1 MKRSCLQFR
10 FISKT
15 GGTMSERPNIL
26 YFVAD
31 QMRSDTQHHLGN
43 EASVTPNLDALV
55 EDGVSFRNAYC
66 QNPVCVPSRCSFL
79 TGLYPHT
86 TGHRTMHF
94 LQNPDEPNILKVM
107 KSAGYEVIWIGR
119 NDVVSADRSKIDYC
133 DEYYDGIHEEN
144 RVESIK
150 FSTHL
155 GAMAGHSNPADFN
168 KDMYSFYFGK
178 VDADRAGS
186 SDVGCVKAC
195 LEYLDRKKKEG
206 NDKPFFVYCTLTY
219 PHPPY
224 MVDEPWY
231 SMIDREKV
239 KTLWPRKKWV
249 DDKPA
254 MLKETADKMDLH
266 HWDEDRWAELRA
278 TYLAMTAK
286 WDSQLGEVIGKLK
299 ELSYYDDT
307 SIFVFSD
314 HGDYT
319 GDYDIVEKL
328 QNCFENDLSNI
339 PLVVKP
345 ARRFPVSPRIS
356 DALVELVDLSA
367 TVSEMTGV
375 ELPYIQFGKSLVPVL
390 AEEKEHRDAVFCEG
404 GRIHGDLPSMET
416 GHKDPKDVYW
426 PRISVQQEEGPQH
439 TKATMIRM
447 GDLKYI
453 RRLYERDELYDLK
466 KDPGEMKNEIDNP
479 EYADAVL
486 KMQLRMLEWYQETA
500 DFVPNRKDLR

>member
-1 MKRSCLQFR
+1 
-10 FISKT
+10 
-15 GGTMSERPNIL
+15 MSDRPNIL

-43 EASVTPNLDALV
+43 EASVTPNLDALL

-94 LQNPDEPNILKVM
+94 LQNPDEPNILKTM
-107 KSAGYEVIWIGR
+107 KTAGYEVIWIGR
-119 NDVVSADRSKIDYC
+119 NDVVSGDRSKIDYC

-144 RVESIK
+144 RAD
-150 FSTHL
+150 TTGAAQL
-155 GAMAGHSNPADFN
+155 GSAGGGHHKNSEFN

-178 VDADRAGS
+178 VDSDRAGKA
-186 SDVGCVKAC
+186 DVGCIKAC

-206 NDKPFFVYCTLTY
+206 NDKPFFVYCTLMY

-224 MVDEPWY
+224 MTDEPWY
-231 SMIDREKV
+231 SLIDREKV

-249 DDKPA
+249 EDKPS

-286 WDSQLGEVIGKLK
+286 WDSQLGEVTAKLK
-299 ELSYYDDT
+299 ELGYYDDT

-319 GDYDIVEKL
+319 GDYDIVEKV
-328 QNCFENDLSNI
+328 QNCFEDDLSRI

-345 ARRFPVSPRIS
+345 AKRFEVRPRIS

-375 ELPYIQFGKSLVPVL
+375 ELGYVQYGKSLLPVL
-390 AEEKEHRDAVFCEG
+390 AEEKEHKDAVFCEG
-404 GRIHGDLPSMET
+404 GRVHGDISSMEV
-416 GHKDPKDVYW
+416 GHKNPNDVYW

-447 GDLKYI
+447 GNLKYTQ
-453 RRLYERDELYDLK
+453 RLYERDELYDLS
-466 KDPGEMKNEIDNP
+466 KDPDEMCNVIDDP
-479 EYADAVL
+479 AYAQDVL
-486 KMQLRMLEWYQETA
+486 KMKLRMLEWYQETA

>member
-1 MKRSCLQFR
+1 
-10 FISKT
+10 
-15 GGTMSERPNIL
+15 MSDRPNII

-43 EASVTPNLDALV
+43 EAAVTPNLDALL
-55 EDGVSFRNAYC
+55 EEGVSFRNAYC

-86 TGHRTMHF
+86 TGHRTMHY
-94 LQNPDEPNILKVM
+94 LQNPDEPNILRTM
-107 KSAGYEVIWIGR
+107 KEAGYEVIWIGR
-119 NDVVSADRSKIDYC
+119 NDVISGTRSKIEFC

-144 RVESIK
+144 RADVTGAALLGNAGGGHKKDIK
-150 FSTHL
+150 
-155 GAMAGHSNPADFN
+155 FN
-168 KDMYSFYFGK
+168 KDMYSFYMGK
-178 VDADRAGS
+178 ADKAGLP
-186 SDVGCVKAC
+186 DEGCIKSC
-195 LEYLDRKKKEG
+195 MSYLDRKKKEG
-206 NDKPFFVYCTLTY
+206 NDKPFFIYCTLMF

-224 MVDEPWY
+224 VCDDPWY

-239 KTLWPRKKWV
+239 KNLWPRKPWV
-249 DDKPA
+249 EDKPS
-254 MLKETADKMDLH
+254 MLKETANKMDLH

-286 WDSQLGEVIGKLK
+286 WDSQLGEVTDKLK
-299 ELSYYDDT
+299 ELGYYDDT

-328 QNCFENDLSNI
+328 QNCFEDDLSNI
-339 PLVVKP
+339 PLVIKP
-345 ARRFPVSPRIS
+345 AKRFECKPRIT
-356 DALVELVDLSA
+356 DALTELVDLSA

-375 ELPYIQFGKSLVPVL
+375 ELNYVQYGKSMLHVL
-390 AEEKEHRDAVFCEG
+390 AGDDEHRDAVFCEG
-404 GRIHGDLPSMET
+404 GRVHGDLPSMET
-416 GHKDPKDVYW
+416 GHKNPEDVYY

-453 RRLYERDELYDLK
+453 QRLYERDELYDLK
-466 KDPGEMKNEIDNP
+466 KDPAELNNEIDNP
-479 EYADAVL
+479 TYADDIL
-486 KMQLRMLEWYQETA
+486 KMKLRMLEWYQETA
-500 DFVPNRKDLR
+500 DFVPNRKDVR

>member
-1 MKRSCLQFR
+1 
-10 FISKT
+10 
-15 GGTMSERPNIL
+15 MSERPNIL

-43 EASVTPNLDALV
+43 EAAITPNLDALL
-55 EDGVSFRNAYC
+55 EEGVSFRNAYC

-94 LQNPDEPNILKVM
+94 LQNPDEPNILKTM
-107 KSAGYEVIWIGR
+107 KAAGYEVIWIGR
-119 NDVVSADRSKIDYC
+119 NDVVPGDRTKTEYC
-133 DEYYDGIHEEN
+133 DEYYDGINEEN
-144 RVESIK
+144 RADATGAAK
-150 FSTHL
+150 L
-155 GAMAGHSNPADFN
+155 GGAGGGHMNAVTFN

-178 VDADRAGS
+178 TEVTGKA
-186 SDVGCVKAC
+186 DVGCIKAC
-195 LEYLDRKKKEG
+195 LDYLDRKKKEG
-206 NDKPFFVYCTLTY
+206 NDKPFFVYCTLMF

-224 MVDEPWY
+224 ACDDPWY
-231 SMIDREKV
+231 SMIDREKT
-239 KTLWPRKKWV
+239 KTLWPRKPWV
-249 DDKPA
+249 EDKPS

-266 HWDEDRWAELRA
+266 HWDEERWAELRA

-286 WDSQLGEVIGKLK
+286 WDSQLGQVCEKLK
-299 ELSYYDDT
+299 EHGFYDDT

-328 QNCFENDLSNI
+328 QNCFEDDLSNV

-345 ARRFPVSPRIS
+345 AKRFECRPRIS
-356 DALVELVDLSA
+356 DALVELVDLNA

-375 ELPYIQFGKSLVPVL
+375 KLDYVQYGKSLLPLL
-390 AEEKEHRDAVFCEG
+390 AEEREHKDAVFCEG
-404 GRIHGDLPSMET
+404 GRVHGDLPSMET
-416 GHKDPKDVYW
+416 GHHNPADIYW

-453 RRLYERDELYDLK
+453 QRLYERDELYDMK
-466 KDPGEMKNEIDNP
+466 KDPAEMINEIDNP

-486 KMQLRMLEWYQETA
+486 KMKMRMLEWYQETT

>member
-1 MKRSCLQFR
+1 MDK
-10 FISKT
+10 K
-15 GGTMSERPNIL
+15 PNIL

-55 EDGVSFRNAYC
+55 NDGVSFRNAYC

-94 LQNPDEPNILKVM
+94 LQNPDEPNILKTM
-107 KSAGYEVIWIGR
+107 KAAGYEVIWIGR
-119 NDVVSADRSKIDYC
+119 NDIVSADRSKIEYC

-144 RVESIK
+144 RVEFIK
-150 FSTHL
+150 HSSNL
-155 GAMAGHSNPADFN
+155 GAMAGHGNIENFN

-178 VDADRAGS
+178 CDPEHAGKA
-186 SDVGCVKAC
+186 DVGGVKAC
-195 LEYLDRKKKEG
+195 LDYLDRKAKEG
-206 NDKPFFVYCTLTY
+206 NDKPFFVYCTLMF

-239 KTLWPRKKWV
+239 KTLWPRKPWV
-249 DDKPA
+249 EDKPS
-254 MLKETADKMDLH
+254 MLKETADKMELH

-286 WDSQLGEVIGKLK
+286 WDSQLGEVTDKLK
-299 ELSYYDDT
+299 EHGFYDDT

-328 QNCFENDLSNI
+328 QNCFEDDLSNI

-345 ARRFPVSPRIS
+345 AKRFEVSPRIS

-375 ELPYIQFGKSLVPVL
+375 ELGYVQYGKSLLPVL
-390 AEEKEHRDAVFCEG
+390 AKEQEHRDAVFCEG
-404 GRIHGDLPSMET
+404 GRVHGDIPSMEV
-416 GHKDPKDVYW
+416 GHKNPNDVYW

-447 GDLKYI
+447 GNLKYI
-453 RRLYERDELYDLK
+453 QRLYERDELYDLE
-466 KDPGEMKNEIDNP
+466 KDPAEMVNEIDNP
-479 EYADAVL
+479 AYKEDVL
-486 KMQLRMLEWYQETA
+486 KMKLRMLEWYQETT

>member
-1 MKRSCLQFR
+1 
-10 FISKT
+10 
-15 GGTMSERPNIL
+15 MSDRPHIL

-43 EASVTPNLDALV
+43 EAAITPNLDALL

-94 LQNPDEPNILKVM
+94 LQNPDEPNILKTM
-107 KSAGYEVIWIGR
+107 KAAGYEVIWIGR
-119 NDVVSADRSKIDYC
+119 NDVVPGDRTKIDYC
-133 DEYYDGIHEEN
+133 DEYYDGLHEEN
-144 RVESIK
+144 RADQ
-150 FSTHL
+150 TGAAML
-155 GAMAGHSNPADFN
+155 GGAGGGHMHPGEFN

-178 VDADRAGS
+178 REGAGKA
-186 SDVGCVKAC
+186 DVGCIKSC
-195 LEYLDRKKKEG
+195 LDYLDRKKKEG
-206 NDKPFFVYCTLTY
+206 NDKPFFIYCTLMF

-224 MVDEPWY
+224 ACDDPWY
-231 SMIDREKV
+231 SMIDREKT
-239 KTLWPRKKWV
+239 KTLWPRKPWV
-249 DDKPA
+249 EDKPS

-278 TYLAMTAK
+278 VYLAMTAK
-286 WDSQLGEVIGKLK
+286 WDSQLGEVSDKLK
-299 ELSYYDDT
+299 ELGFYDDT

-328 QNCFENDLSNI
+328 QNCFEDDLSNI
-339 PLVVKP
+339 PLVIKP
-345 ARRFPVSPRIS
+345 AKRFECQPRITE
-356 DALVELVDLSA
+356 ALAELVDLSA

-375 ELPYIQFGKSLVPVL
+375 ELDYVQYGQSLVHVL
-390 AEEKEHRDAVFCEG
+390 AGDDEHRDAVFCEG
-404 GRIHGDLPSMET
+404 GRVHGDIPSMEI
-416 GHKDPKDVYW
+416 GHQDPRDVYW
-426 PRISVQQEEGPQH
+426 PRINVQQKEGPQH

-447 GDLKYI
+447 GNLKYVQ
-453 RRLYERDELYDLK
+453 RLYERDELYDLE
-466 KDPGEMKNEIDNP
+466 KDPDELVNIIDDPAYASEI
-479 EYADAVL
+479 L
-486 KMQLRMLEWYQETA
+486 KMQQRMLSWYQETA